1 LGVATVFATTKVSD
15 DGKMTIDVPADF
27 KGKDVDVVVNI
38 KPVPPKEEVDEYGWS
53 IGFWEWLKANP
64 ITDPAF
70 KRYPQGEADP
80 PPSFDE

>member
-1 LGVATVFATTKVSD
+1 METLIVTTNVSE
-15 DGKMTIDVPADF
+15 DGKVTIPAPGSHTGDEVQIRYTLN
-27 KGKDVDVVVNI
+27 KVKKEPVD
-38 KPVPPKEEVDEYGWS
+38 DHGWP
-53 IGFWEWLKANP
+53 IGFWEWLQANP